1 MRRNILY
8 DPRAAGS
15 SAGGVCF
22 AMLTLLACG
31 TGMVLGLYFSVLILI
46 PFSLLAVGASIFSS
60 WCTGHSLSPSSN
72 DMLFSIVSGQA
83 GYMLGLTAR
92 EAYGRVLARF
102 NTTLFPR

>member
-1 MRRNILY
+1 
-8 DPRAAGS
+8 
-15 SAGGVCF
+15 
-22 AMLTLLACG
+22 MLTLLACG

-60 WCTGHSLSPSSN
+60 WYTGHSLSPSSN

-102 NTTLFPR
+102 NAMLFPR